1 MAVIVSKFEAQGDG
15 IVMASL
21 LTAAQREAFVRRVR
35 VEMAKRGLTRTGLA
49 NIAGCKE
56 RTLGNLLAG
65 QPVRDATVAGI
76 ARGLAIDLDTLLGA
90 RSSGP
95 AQPAEPQGHADESY
109 GGYLLSAYEDY
120 LGAYVAYRRVFSRR
134 LELFRSVYELDW
146 DEDLSR
152 LRFLELQRAPSGSS
166 TANGSGGASQH
177 AGGVYISPHTGM
189 LQLLTTFQGA
199 LRLVTL
205 NRFRRG
211 DDKLRGVILT
221 QSDRERFYQ
230 PAVSAIFLQKLNGR
244 RRLSELEK
252 MVGTVGSSHND
263 FAAALKE
270 IEEIEQSAIFLAGPV
285 GE

>member
-1 MAVIVSKFEAQGDG
+1 
-15 IVMASL
+15 MASL
-21 LTAAQREAFVRRVR
+21 LTSAQREAFVRRVR
-35 VEMAKRGLTRTGLA
+35 VEMAKRGLTRMALA
-49 NIAGCKE
+49 DIAGCKE

-65 QPVRDATVAGI
+65 QPVRDATIAGI

-90 RSSGP
+90 RVGGA

-146 DEDLSR
+146 DEDLAR
-152 LRFLELQRAPSGSS
+152 LRFLELQRAPSGSG
-166 TANGSGGASQH
+166 TANGTGSASQH

-244 RRLSELEK
+244 RRLSELER
-252 MVGTVGSSHND
+252 MVGAISSTHAD
-263 FAAALKE
+263 FAAALAE
-270 IEEIEQSAIFLAGPV
+270 IEEIERSAIFLAGPIDV
-285 GE
+285 KT

>member
-1 MAVIVSKFEAQGDG
+1 
-15 IVMASL
+15 MASL
-21 LTAAQREAFVRRVR
+21 LTSAQREAFVRRVR
-35 VEMAKRGLTRTGLA
+35 VEMAKRGLTRTALA
-49 NIAGCKE
+49 EIAGCKE

-65 QPVRDATVAGI
+65 QPVRDATIAGI

-90 RSSGP
+90 RTGGLT
-95 AQPAEPQGHADESY
+95 QPAEPQGHADESY
-109 GGYLLSAYEDY
+109 GGYLLSTYEDY

-146 DEDLSR
+146 DEDLAR

-166 TANGSGGASQH
+166 GAANGTGGASQH

-230 PAVSAIFLQKLNGR
+230 PAVSAIFLQKLGGR
-244 RRLSELEK
+244 RRLSELERL
-252 MVGTVGSSHND
+252 VGTVTSTHDD
-263 FAAALKE
+263 FAPALAE
-270 IEEIEQSAIFLAGPV
+270 IEEIERSAIFLAGPITDKT
-285 GE
+285 

>member
-1 MAVIVSKFEAQGDG
+1 
-15 IVMASL
+15 MASL
-21 LTAAQREAFVRRVR
+21 LTSAQREAFVRRVR
-35 VEMAKRGLTRTGLA
+35 LEMAKRGLTRAALA
-49 NIAGCKE
+49 EIADCKE

-65 QPVRDATVAGI
+65 QPVRDATIAGI
-76 ARGLAIDLDTLLGA
+76 ARGLSIDLDTLLGA
-90 RSSGP
+90 AADGNGR
-95 AQPAEPQGHADESY
+95 AAESHGRAGENY

-134 LELFRSVYELDW
+134 PELYRSVYELDW

-152 LRFLELQRAPSGSS
+152 LRFLELQRGPSTGS
-166 TANGSGGASQH
+166 NGAHQH

-189 LQLLTTFQGA
+189 LQLLTTYQGA

-230 PAVSAIFLQKLNGR
+230 PAVSAIFLQKLSGR
-244 RRLSELEK
+244 QRLSELERRI
-252 MVGTVGSSHND
+252 GTVGETHAD
-263 FAAALKE
+263 YAPALAE
-270 IEEIEQSAIFLAGPV
+270 IEEIERSAIYLAGPIT
-285 GE
+285 

>member
-1 MAVIVSKFEAQGDG
+1 
-15 IVMASL
+15 MASL
-21 LTAAQREAFVRRVR
+21 LTSAQREAFVRRVR
-35 VEMAKRGLTRTGLA
+35 VEMAKRGLTRPALA
-49 NIAGCKE
+49 AIAGCKE
-56 RTLGNLLAG
+56 RTVGNLLAG
-65 QPVRDATVAGI
+65 QPVRDATIAGI
-76 ARGLAIDLDTLLGA
+76 ARGLTIDLDALLNGA
-90 RSSGP
+90 PNGAAPMEAHGR
-95 AQPAEPQGHADESY
+95 ADESY

-134 LELFRSVYELDW
+134 NALYRSVYELDW

-152 LRFLELQRAPSGSS
+152 LRFLELQRSASGR
-166 TANGSGGASQH
+166 AADAAHQH

-189 LQLLTTFQGA
+189 LQLLTTYQGA

-244 RRLSELEK
+244 QRLSELER
-252 MVGTVGSSHND
+252 MIGTIESSHAD
-263 FAAALKE
+263 FGSAVAE
-270 IEEIEQSAIFLAGPV
+270 IEEIERSAIFLAGPANDAT
-285 GE
+285 

>member
-1 MAVIVSKFEAQGDG
+1 
-15 IVMASL
+15 MASL
-21 LTAAQREAFVRRVR
+21 LTSAQREAFVRRVR
-35 VEMAKRGLTRTGLA
+35 VEMAKRGLTRPALA
-49 NIAGCKE
+49 EVAGCKE

-65 QPVRDATVAGI
+65 QPVRDATIAGVA
-76 ARGLAIDLDTLLGA
+76 RSLAIDLDALLG
-90 RSSGP
+90 GP
-95 AQPAEPQGHADESY
+95 VNGGATTAEPHGRADESY

-134 LELFRSVYELDW
+134 NALYRSVYELDW

-152 LRFLELQRAPSGSS
+152 LRFLELQRTSAGRVVDA
-166 TANGSGGASQH
+166 ANQH

-189 LQLLTTFQGA
+189 LQLLTTYQGA

-211 DDKLRGVILT
+211 DDKLRGVIVT

-244 RRLSELEK
+244 RRLSELERLIGAVDHGHK
-252 MVGTVGSSHND
+252 D
-263 FAAALKE
+263 FTPALAE

-285 GE
+285 T

>member
-1 MAVIVSKFEAQGDG
+1 
-15 IVMASL
+15 MASL
-21 LTAAQREAFVRRVR
+21 LTSAQREAFVRRVR
-35 VEMAKRGLTRTGLA
+35 VEMAKRSLTRTALA
-49 NIAGCKE
+49 EIAGCKE

-76 ARGLAIDLDTLLGA
+76 ARGLSIDLDTLLGA
-90 RSSGP
+90 RAGGP
-95 AQPAEPQGHADESY
+95 VRPAEPQDHADESY

-120 LGAYVAYRRVFSRR
+120 LGAYVAFRRVFSRR

-146 DEDLSR
+146 DEDLAR
-152 LRFLELQRAPSGSS
+152 LRFLELQRSLSGGGSP
-166 TANGSGGASQH
+166 NGTSGASQH
-177 AGGVYISPHTGM
+177 AGGGYISPHTGM

-230 PAVSAIFLQKLNGR
+230 PAVSAIFLQKLTTR
-244 RRLSELEK
+244 RRLSELERLI
-252 MVGTVGSSHND
+252 GTVTSTHAD
-263 FAAALKE
+263 FAPALAE
-270 IEEIEQSAIFLAGPV
+270 IEEIERSAIFLAGPIND
-285 GE
+285 EA

>member
-1 MAVIVSKFEAQGDG
+1 MK
-15 IVMASL
+15 MASL
-21 LTAAQREAFVRRVR
+21 LTSVQREAFVRRVR
-35 VEMAKRGLTRTGLA
+35 LEMAKRGLTRSALA
-49 NIAGCKE
+49 EIADCKE

-65 QPVRDATVAGI
+65 LPVRDATIAGI

-90 RSSGP
+90 P
-95 AQPAEPQGHADESY
+95 AGGHTHPPEAHGRADENY

-134 LELFRSVYELDW
+134 RELYRSVFELDW
-146 DEDLSR
+146 DDDLAR
-152 LRFLELQRAPSGSS
+152 LRFLELQRR
-166 TANGSGGASQH
+166 ANGAAGTDGDQH

-189 LQLLTTFQGA
+189 LQLLTTYQGA

-230 PAVSAIFLQKLNGR
+230 PAVSAIFLQKLHGR
-244 RRLSELEK
+244 HRLSELERR
-252 MVGTVGSSHND
+252 VGTIDAGSAE
-263 FAAALKE
+263 FAPALEE
-270 IEEIEQSAIFLAGPV
+270 IEEIERSAIYLAGPV
-285 GE
+285 D

>member
-1 MAVIVSKFEAQGDG
+1 
-15 IVMASL
+15 MASL
-21 LTAAQREAFVRRVR
+21 LTSAQREAFVRRVR
-35 VEMAKRGLTRTGLA
+35 VEMAKRGLTRTALA
-49 NIAGCKE
+49 DIAGCKE

-90 RSSGP
+90 RAGSP
-95 AQPAEPQGHADESY
+95 ARAPERQDHADESY
-109 GGYLLSAYEDY
+109 GGYLLSAYENY

-134 LELFRSVYELDW
+134 LELYRSVYELDW
-146 DEDLSR
+146 DEDLAR
-152 LRFLELQRAPSGSS
+152 LRFLELQRAASGNGA
-166 TANGSGGASQH
+166 ANGTGGASQH

-230 PAVSAIFLQKLNGR
+230 PAVSAIFLQKLTGR
-244 RRLSELEK
+244 RRLSELER
-252 MVGTVGSSHND
+252 MVGTVGGTHD
-263 FAAALKE
+263 GFAPALAE
-270 IEEIEQSAIFLAGPV
+270 IEDIERSAIFLAGPV
-285 GE
+285 NEKA